1 MKSGEM
7 LIKIKVLTAN
17 EKNLLDNFFIALN
30 KKIRLIR
37 LDSLNPLSILLD
49 KVENESC
56 NILSILISVSC
67 WLDIC

>member
-1 MKSGEM
+1 LKIAQFY
-7 LIKIKVLTAN
+7 IKIKVLTAN
-17 EKNLLDNFFIALN
+17 EKNLLDNFFIALD
-30 KKIRLIR
+30 KKVRLIR

-67 WLDIC
+67 WLDIS